1 MPETALRYFEDRER
15 PGNWRVEW
23 FDGDGRLRGSDR
35 GTIFS
40 GPNAQERAIR
50 YALGQYQSF
59 EVIRLRL
66 SPCP

>member
-23 FDGDGRLRGSDR
+23 FDGDGGCEVAIEV
-35 GTIFS
+35 TIFS